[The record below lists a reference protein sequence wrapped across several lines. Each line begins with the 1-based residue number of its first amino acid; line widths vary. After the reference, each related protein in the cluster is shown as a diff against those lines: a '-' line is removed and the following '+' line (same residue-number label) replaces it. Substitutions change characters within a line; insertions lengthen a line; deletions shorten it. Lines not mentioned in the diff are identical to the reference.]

1 VYEVPIPKVG
11 QPNMTKHQE
20 FLLDLLDTARQLLG
34 DFESASLA
42 FLAPHFFIPGIF
54 LKTLRILQFFNFLFK
69 I

>member
-1 VYEVPIPKVG
+1 MDVYIFILILYHTLKVYEVPIPKDG
-11 QPNMTKHQE
+11 QPNMTKHHE

-54 LKTLRILQFFNFLFK
+54 F
-69 I
+69 